1 MSAWPALAKEMES
14 PKSRARHDCDT
25 RPDSKISYN
34 RGMNENLSRELLAWL
49 TQAGLAG
56 TPESDIFSVFCDR
69 CVAAGIPLGRAHV
82 AIDTLHP
89 VHEGS
94 LFRWG
99 YPNEPLVYEYGRT
112 SLEGLDASGAAS
124 LDAQATDVWRR
135 GPFYNM
141 LQTGASLLRR
151 RLNADTKDEFSML
164 ADWLAAGMTDY
175 VAITTRFAAEGVI
188 GEMDAVYS
196 SWGTKAPEGFNDSQI
211 ATLEHLVP
219 HLALAIKS
227 VSLARMTRTLMETYL
242 GRDAGQRVLSG
253 RIVRGLAERIDAV
266 VWFSDLRGFTRIT
279 DTTPEQM
286 IPLLNDYSDVIVSA
300 IHEHGGDVLKL
311 IGDGT
316 LAIFTAESRT
326 HACNAALAAAI
337 GARKGVAELKK
348 RRSAEGKPV
357 TDMYL
362 GLHVGKVFYGNV
374 GSRERLDFTVLGPAV
389 NEASRIAAMCRSVD
403 QPVLMS
409 ATFANVGDIKRRLV
423 SVGRYALRGVAHPQE
438 LFTFDPDA

>member
-1 MSAWPALAKEMES
+1 
-14 PKSRARHDCDT
+14 
-25 RPDSKISYN
+25 
-34 RGMNENLSRELLAWL
+34 MNEAFFAELSAWL

-56 TPESDIFSVFCDR
+56 TSEIEMVSGFCER
-69 CVAAGIPLGRAHV
+69 CVAAGIPLGRAHL

-89 VHEGS
+89 VHEGR

-99 YPNEPLVYEYGRT
+99 YSSDESPVHEYGCT
-112 SLEGLDASGAAS
+112 SVEGLDVSGPVP

-135 GPFYNM
+135 SPFYSM
-141 LQTGASLLRR
+141 RQTGASLIRR
-151 RLNADTKDEFSML
+151 RLNADTKDDFSML
-164 ADWLAAGMTDY
+164 PGWLAAGMTDY

-196 SWGTKAPEGFNDSQI
+196 SWGTKAPEGFNDDQI
-211 ATLEHLVP
+211 ATLKHIVP
-219 HLALAIKS
+219 YLALAIKS
-227 VSLARMTRTLMETYL
+227 VSLARMTATLMETYL

-253 RIVRGLAERIDAV
+253 RIVRGVSDRIEAV

-279 DTTPEQM
+279 DTAPEQV

-316 LAIFTAESRT
+316 LAIFTAEDRM
-326 HACNAALAAAI
+326 HACTAALTAAI
-337 GARKGVAELKK
+337 AAREGIIALNKGRMAD
-348 RRSAEGKPV
+348 GKPV

-362 GLHVGKVFYGNV
+362 GLHVGEVFYGNV
-374 GSRERLDFTVLGPAV
+374 GSRERLDFTVIGPAV

-403 QPVLMS
+403 QPVLTS
-409 ATFANVGDIKRRLV
+409 SSFADVEGVRHRLI
-423 SVGRYALRGVAHPQE
+423 SIGRYALRGVAHPQE
-438 LFTFDPDA
+438 LFTLDPET